1 MAKKKKIELSAEPA
15 SDSVK
20 YSGNVTAIVMKGSKK
35 VKTQKINNTGVSRLF
50 KGIAS
55 ALVGVS
61 DLRDFI
67 PKYLGLAYREPELL
81 SVTTRYTQTTLTSN
95 NIIRV
100 PITPLNIREIE
111 TPTRNAW
118 VAPFEATIPSSL
130 LQSLSYKV
138 NELGLYGDA
147 NSETLL
153 ARIVV
158 TGDNE
163 SEVGALVVDP
173 GMTLIIQWEITIE
186 NK

>member
-1 MAKKKKIELSAEPA
+1 MAKKKITELTASPA
-15 SDSVK
+15 TDGIK
-20 YSGNVTAIVMKGSKK
+20 YSGNVTAILMKGSKK
-35 VKTQKINNTGVSRLF
+35 VKVQKINNTGVSRLF

-55 ALVGVS
+55 ALVGNT
-61 DLRDFI
+61 DLQGFI
-67 PKYLGLAYREPELL
+67 PQYLGLAYREPELL
-81 SVTTRYTQTTLTSN
+81 SAVTRYNQTTLTSN

-100 PITPLNIREIE
+100 PLTPGSIREIE
-111 TPTRNAW
+111 TPTKNAW
-118 VAPFEATIPSSL
+118 IAPFVATIPSSL

-147 NSETLL
+147 DTESLL

-158 TGDNE
+158 TGDTAADV
-163 SEVGALVVDP
+163 SALIVEP